1 MLSFLIP
8 LAFPDRQ
15 PLNVFKE
22 KLECGGSREGG
33 ERIREKVI
41 NFFSVFVVKREC
53 LLACFTL
60 EVKSYK
66 KVHVE
71 VMSR

>member
-41 NFFSVFVVKREC
+41 NFFTVFVVKREC

>member
-8 LAFPDRQ
+8 LAFPNRQ

-22 KLECGGSREGG
+22 KLECRGSREGG
-33 ERIREKVI
+33 ERIREKGV
-41 NFFSVFVVKREC
+41 NFSSVFVVKREC
-53 LLACFTL
+53 LLECFIV

>member
-1 MLSFLIP
+1 M
-8 LAFPDRQ
+8 
-15 PLNVFKE
+15 V
-22 KLECGGSREGG
+22 
-33 ERIREKVI
+33 
-41 NFFSVFVVKREC
+41 NFFSVFVVKQEC
-53 LLACFTL
+53 LLACFIV